1 MLEVTRICF
10 IRHGETD
17 WNVEQRVQGH
27 IDRPLNA
34 KGMAQA
40 DALARRFLR
49 GQAAALYCSDL
60 LRARQTA
67 EPVARALDLD
77 IRVDQALRERN
88 FGCCEGLTLQE
99 IAAQSPEDA
108 RAIESGEPDF
118 AAAGGESRRQHQA
131 RVLACIEALARAH
144 PAQAVVVVT
153 HGGVLDVI
161 RRRARRLPLQSP
173 RDYAIPNAGINWIAI
188 NGDAWE
194 IESWADTVHLD

>member
-1 MLEVTRICF
+1 MPEITRICF

-27 IDRPLNA
+27 VDQPLNA

-40 DALARRFLR
+40 LALARRFLR
-49 GQAAALYCSDL
+49 GQATALYSSDL

-77 IRVDQALRERN
+77 IRVEQALRERN
-88 FGCCEGLTLQE
+88 FGRCEGLTLRE

-108 RAIESGEPDF
+108 RAIESGNPDF
-118 AAAGGESRRQHQA
+118 AASGGESRRQHQT
-131 RVLACIEALARAH
+131 RVLDCVQALARAH
-144 PAQAVVVVT
+144 PAQTVVVIT

-161 RRRARRLPLQSP
+161 RRRAKRLPLESP
-173 RDYAIPNAGINWIAI
+173 RDYPIPNAGINWIAI
-188 NGDAWE
+188 NDDDWM
-194 IESWADTVHLD
+194 IESWADTGHLD